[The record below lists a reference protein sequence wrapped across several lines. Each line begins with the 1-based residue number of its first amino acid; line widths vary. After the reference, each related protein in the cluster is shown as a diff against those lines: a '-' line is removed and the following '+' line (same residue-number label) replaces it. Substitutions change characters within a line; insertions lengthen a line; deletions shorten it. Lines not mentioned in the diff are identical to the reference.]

1 MVEGHGVK
9 RVCERHKKVLL
20 NKMFKCD
27 SPNGRFKEG
36 AKLINNKLLYRI
48 ESVGKNL
55 FYFFLGNSD
64 QKKDSTVVHV
74 HFGMSGRFFNSGLGN
89 LPEPTPTTRLRMIN
103 KEANVGA
110 LLSAMT
116 CNYGNLSLYAE
127 KRAKLGVDPLRE
139 DADKKVFFGCTIHGT
154 KAQRRA
160 FIGDVLMDQSKIA
173 GVGNIYRAEICYK
186 ARIHPL
192 ARVNC
197 LAESDMDRVWFHSV
211 DLLQRGYSDG
221 SILTIDEE
229 DKRKPSFD
237 GRRRYIY
244 NQRKCLCG
252 APIRAFTQKAR
263 NCYVCSACQVLPKTD
278 LDLPNTPTRPV
289 KLFRSHCAPDAVK
302 LSQPEKLSVKEIKA
316 ILSEFGVSTKGKKAD
331 LVARLHHTTN
341 MSIPVGVN
349 HLKMASA
356 QEALKEKLMAD
367 EKRNVE
373 HVALADE
380 ESVRLLGNSN
390 NKRGRRRKNDSSSR
404 GNNKT
409 SKKKRRKNV

>member
-1 MVEGHGVK
+1 M
-9 RVCERHKKVLL
+9 
-20 NKMFKCD
+20 
-27 SPNGRFKEG
+27 
-36 AKLINNKLLYRI
+36 
-48 ESVGKNL
+48 
-55 FYFFLGNSD
+55 
-64 QKKDSTVVHV
+64 
-74 HFGMSGRFFNSGLGN
+74 
-89 LPEPTPTTRLRMIN
+89 
-103 KEANVGA
+103 
-110 LLSAMT
+110 
-116 CNYGNLSLYAE
+116 
-127 KRAKLGVDPLRE
+127 
-139 DADKKVFFGCTIHGT
+139 
-154 KAQRRA
+154 
-160 FIGDVLMDQSKIA
+160 
-173 GVGNIYRAEICYK
+173 
-186 ARIHPL
+186 
-192 ARVNC
+192 
-197 LAESDMDRVWFHSV
+197 
-211 DLLQRGYSDG
+211 
-221 SILTIDEE
+221 
-229 DKRKPSFD
+229 
-237 GRRRYIY
+237 
-244 NQRKCLCG
+244 
-252 APIRAFTQKAR
+252 
-263 NCYVCSACQVLPKTD
+263 
-278 LDLPNTPTRPV
+278 